1 MAIKLSLTQFLN
13 FKAKMSTSAKINYLK
28 SQVKY
33 ADYNFFSDYWLPLR
47 QKIQQFANGKITS
60 DELMQYAQSV
70 SESKNKRKNYVK
82 DTRKFLHFVAKT
94 NPSYFEVGRSSWNY
108 KDLLTISASP
118 ELGVITNTGKKYL
131 LKIFYTVKKDDE
143 KLMKQNIL
151 PTLTMMDIA
160 NKSFNSQGAIPA
172 VLNLRN
178 GRLIELD
185 KSKKPG
191 IGNQEL
197 LVDAQQIIS
206 IWDII

>member
-1 MAIKLSLTQFLN
+1 MTVKLSLTQFLN
-13 FKAKMSTSAKINYLK
+13 FKAKVSTGAKINYLK
-28 SQVKY
+28 TQVKY

-47 QKIQQFANGKITS
+47 QKIQQFANGSLTPN
-60 DELMQYAQSV
+60 ELLQYAQSV

-82 DTRKFLHFVAKT
+82 DTRNFLHFIDKT
-94 NPSYFEVGRSSWNY
+94 RPTFFEVGKSSWNFN
-108 KDLLTISASP
+108 DLLTISASP
-118 ELGVITNTGKKYL
+118 ELGIITNSGKKYL

-143 KLMKQNIL
+143 KFMKQNIL

-160 NKSFNSQGAIPA
+160 NKNFNPQNAIPA

-197 LVDAQQIIS
+197 LVDAQQILN
-206 IWDII
+206 IWNII